1 MSEFSLAG
9 IDPLAIVERLTL
21 EAYRLFGVFPDD
33 ESEPSLRVYGDGPKD
48 LAMATFL
55 KLLDPD
61 GAGVAWKESWGRPT
75 QETLFRFLRKTMRND
90 FIDMKRRKLY
100 RQSTYPEGESADG
113 ERTISFDD
121 FAGALESPEGQAM
134 RAQQREQLLDSFS
147 DEPDLRD
154 VLAVQLDPAGYCAHT
169 NQDLAQLLDTSV
181 SEIENR
187 KKRIARRLQ
196 RLAHPVRE
204 ANHVKA

>member
-61 GAGVAWKESWGRPT
+61 DAGVAWKESWGRPT